1 MTIVSSDYEY
11 VFDSVQFG
19 IDVREARRALELTQE
34 QLANYLGH
42 KTPTRISAV
51 ETAQRDHEMKLSDF
65 VKLCNIL
72 NLKPSFYWDVHP
84 VDGSTMTEI
93 PY

>member
-1 MTIVSSDYEY
+1 MTIISSDYEY

-19 IDVREARRALELTQE
+19 IDVRAARREAELTQE
-34 QLANYLGH
+34 QLGRLLGH
-42 KTPTRISAV
+42 ASPTRITAV

-65 VKLCNIL
+65 VKLCNLL